1 LNLIERTV
9 AELAG
14 HVADRVTRRLVRQLQ
29 GLEAG
34 LLSDSGMKNLWD
46 EICVQT
52 RTDSAWSDS
61 YVDFMMPKLEA
72 IIASL
77 HRHEQMALW
86 LQTYAGQCFMDDCE
100 DGRDCYATAPVS
112 TEEIARH
119 LMSEEVMYLAWNYEN
134 SRIRAATDL

>member
-1 LNLIERTV
+1 MNLMERTA

-14 HVADRVTRRLVRQLQ
+14 HLAERVARRLVRVLQ
-29 GLEAG
+29 AQEAG
-34 LLSDSGMKNLWD
+34 LQSDSGMKNLWD

-61 YVDFMMPKLEA
+61 YVDFMRPKLEA

-86 LQTYAGQCFMDDCE
+86 LQTYAGQCFWTTARME
-100 DGRDCYATAPVS
+100 GSAMPRRLYPPWRLPAT
-112 TEEIARH
+112 
-119 LMSEEVMYLAWNYEN
+119 
-134 SRIRAATDL
+134 